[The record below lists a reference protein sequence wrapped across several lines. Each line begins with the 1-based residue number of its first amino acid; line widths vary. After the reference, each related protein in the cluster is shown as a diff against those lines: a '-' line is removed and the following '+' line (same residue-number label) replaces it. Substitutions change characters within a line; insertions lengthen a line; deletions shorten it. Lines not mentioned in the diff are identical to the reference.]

1 MNSRELKAPSIVLLS
16 AGRGSRMGSLTE
28 GIPKSLVPL
37 AEGVVLD
44 ALLTHILPR
53 TDGEVV
59 VVSGYGA
66 EKLEAHLAQ
75 NYGSRVR
82 SVHNGRFDEDVNIL
96 SVETGVSAL
105 ENPENGYLVVETDLL
120 LDSRAWDQIFAGLRG
135 GSQSF
140 WVCKGKYG
148 PQLTGGIV
156 HGDEQGQIDA
166 IDYRPVHDSHFDGWA
181 KMLGM
186 LFVGPNEALADRR
199 LRAEAISES
208 IKQYYLVPWQKHL
221 KELPCKVLALSDCV
235 AMSFNTVEDFEAA
248 QRAYLGG
255 TEASLKGWGT

>member
-1 MNSRELKAPSIVLLS
+1 MNPRERRAPSIVLLS
-16 AGRGSRMGSLTE
+16 AGRGSRMGALTE

-37 AEGVVLD
+37 ADGVVLD
-44 ALLTHILPR
+44 ALLAHILPR

-66 EKLEAHLAQ
+66 ARLESYVAQ
-75 NYGSRVR
+75 KYGSRVR
-82 SVHNGRFDEDVNIL
+82 SVNNGRFDEDVNIL

-105 ENPENGYLVVETDLL
+105 QHPENGYLIVETDLL
-120 LDSRAWDQIFAGLRG
+120 LDSRAWDQIFAGMQES
-135 GSQSF
+135 SQSF
-140 WVCKGKYG
+140 WVCKGEYG

-166 IDYRPVHDSHFDGWA
+166 IDYRPAHDTRFDGWA

-186 LFVGPNEALADRR
+186 LFVGAAQTAADRR
-199 LRAEAISES
+199 LRAEAISDS
-208 IKQYYLVPWQKHL
+208 IKQYYLVPWQKNL
-221 KELPCKVLALSDCV
+221 SELPCRVLALAECT

-248 QRAYLGG
+248 RRAYLEGSE
-255 TEASLKGWGT
+255 TIFEDSMT